1 MNAFLG
7 HVFEHNLVN
16 GILIKKRRRKKNLVV
31 SGLDFFLYLV
41 MSLLFFSG
49 FIQFLLFIN
58 ILEKMLRNLELF

>member
-31 SGLDFFLYLV
+31 SGLDFFILGNV
-41 MSLLFFSG
+41 IAVFQRIHTIFA
-49 FIQFLLFIN
+49 FIN
-58 ILEKMLRNLELF
+58 IF